1 MNLKR
6 ILVVEDEIIVAE
18 DIAFRLRRLGY
29 AVSAIVFQGEDA
41 IQHCQAHQ
49 PDLVL
54 MDIVLKGAVDG
65 IEAAQIIREN
75 FQIPIV
81 FLTAYADEK
90 TLKKAVVTEPFGY
103 ILKPFKEKDLP
114 TTIEIALHRH
124 QVETKINQALETSE
138 KMRKISQNQE
148 KIQNQYVSMAAHE
161 LRRPLSTILLSA
173 DSLQFNRD
181 RWNEETKLKYL
192 NWIQSAAENMNQLI
206 EDMLLIGRIEAGKFQ
221 LKPTAV
227 DLEYFC
233 RRLIEQ
239 VQEKPPDMIYEQG
252 IKPQVTLIAE
262 EPNLVALL
270 DRQLLQIILSNL
282 LSNAI
287 KYSPEGGEARLE
299 LSIKDMLESEQLAV
313 GTDSGTLEKQLSS
326 LSMPLQSFGQQQS
339 DDRAGNSTDSGI
351 SKLTDVGGIGGEC
364 FPATISY
371 QAIVFRVRDRGI
383 GIPEED
389 RQKLFEMFYRCGN
402 VGKIPG
408 NGLGLAIVKQAVELL
423 SGSIGVESNVGEGTT
438 FTVVL
443 PYIPGEME

>member
-1 MNLKR
+1 MNAKR
-6 ILVVEDEIIVAE
+6 ILVVEDEVIVAE

-29 AVSAIVFQGEDA
+29 AVSGIVFQGEEA
-41 IQHCQAHQ
+41 IHHCQTNH

-65 IEAAQIIREN
+65 IEAAQIIRDTC
-75 FQIPIV
+75 QIPIV

-90 TLKKAVVTEPFGY
+90 TLKKAVVTDPFGY
-103 ILKPFKEKDLP
+103 ILKPFKEKDLQ

-138 KMRKISQNQE
+138 NLRQMSQNQE
-148 KIQNQYVSMAAHE
+148 KIHNQYVSMAAHE
-161 LRRPLSTILLSA
+161 LRRPLATILLSA
-173 DSLQFNRD
+173 DSLQFNNE

-192 NWIQSAAENMNQLI
+192 NWIQAAAENMNQLI

-233 RRLIEQ
+233 HRLIEQ
-239 VQEKPPDMIYEQG
+239 VQDKPPDMIYEQG
-252 IKPQVTLIAE
+252 IKPQVNFIAE
-262 EPNLVALL
+262 DLDLVAIL
-270 DRQLLQIILSNL
+270 DRQLLQIILANL
-282 LSNAI
+282 LSNAL
-287 KYSPEGGEARLE
+287 KYSPAGGEVRLE
-299 LSIKDMLESEQLAV
+299 LSMKKSELW
-313 GTDSGTLEKQLSS
+313 GGNNSDSGASE
-326 LSMPLQSFGQQQS
+326 
-339 DDRAGNSTDSGI
+339 
-351 SKLTDVGGIGGEC
+351 LTDLGSIGGGN
-364 FPATISY
+364 FPPIVAY
-371 QAIVFRVRDRGI
+371 QAIVFRVRDQGI

-408 NGLGLAIVKQAVELL
+408 NGLGLAIVKQAVDLL
-423 SGSIGVESNVGEGTT
+423 SGSIDFESNVGSGTT

>member
-29 AVSAIVFQGEDA
+29 AVSAILFQGEDA

-75 FQIPIV
+75 FKIPIV

-103 ILKPFKEKDLP
+103 ILKPFKEKDLH

-239 VQEKPPDMIYEQG
+239 VQEKPPDMIYDNG
-252 IKPQVTLIAE
+252 IKPQVSLIAE
-262 EPNLVALL
+262 EPNIVAIL

-287 KYSPEGGEARLE
+287 KYSPEGGEVWLE
-299 LSIKDMLESEQLAV
+299 LSLNETKGLGEEELWIP
-313 GTDSGTLEKQLSS
+313 GTG
-326 LSMPLQSFGQQQS
+326 
-339 DDRAGNSTDSGI
+339 
-351 SKLTDVGGIGGEC
+351 
-364 FPATISY
+364 
-371 QAIVFRVRDRGI
+371 AIVFRVRDQGI

-423 SGSIGVESNVGEGTT
+423 SGSIGVESNMGEGTT

>member
-29 AVSAIVFQGEDA
+29 TVSGIVFQGEDA
-41 IQHCQAHQ
+41 IQHCQANH

-54 MDIVLKGAVDG
+54 MDIVLKGTVDG
-65 IEAAQIIREN
+65 IEAAQTIRDTLK
-75 FQIPIV
+75 IPIV
-81 FLTAYADEK
+81 FLTAYADDK

-103 ILKPFKEKDLP
+103 ILKPFKEKDLH

-124 QVETKINQALETSE
+124 QVESKINQALENSE
-138 KMRKISQNQE
+138 NLRKMSQNQE

-161 LRRPLSTILLSA
+161 LRRPLATILLSA
-173 DSLQFNRD
+173 DSLQFNRE

-227 DLEYFC
+227 DLNYFC

-239 VQEKPPDMIYEQG
+239 VQEKPPDLIYEQG

-262 EPNLVALL
+262 EPDMVAVL

-282 LSNAI
+282 LSNAL
-287 KYSPEGGEARLE
+287 KYSPEGGAVMLE
-299 LSIKDMLESEQLAV
+299 LSLKDIVGPEQLAV
-313 GTDSGTLEKQLSS
+313 GAHSGALEEKLSSTSIPLQFFVSEKSDCGGGNTTDSSASELKDV
-326 LSMPLQSFGQQQS
+326 QSIGGGFFPPTGS
-339 DDRAGNSTDSGI
+339 DRA
-351 SKLTDVGGIGGEC
+351 L
-364 FPATISY
+364 
-371 QAIVFRVRDRGI
+371 VFRVRDQGI

-408 NGLGLAIVKQAVELL
+408 NGLGLAIVKQAVDLL
-423 SGSIGVESNVGEGTT
+423 SGSIGLESHVGEGTT

>member
-1 MNLKR
+1 MNVKR

-29 AVSAIVFQGEDA
+29 EVSGIVFQGEDA
-41 IQHCQAHQ
+41 IQHCQDNQ

-65 IEAAQIIREN
+65 IEASKTIRDR

-103 ILKPFKEKDLP
+103 ILKPFKEKDLQ
-114 TTIEIALHRH
+114 TTIEIALQRH

-138 KMRKISQNQE
+138 NLRQMSQNQE
-148 KIQNQYVSMAAHE
+148 KIHTQYVSMAAHE

-173 DSLQFNRD
+173 DSLQFNHE

-192 NWIQSAAENMNQLI
+192 NWIQAAAENMNQLI

-221 LKPTAV
+221 SKPTAV

-239 VQEKPPDMIYEQG
+239 VQEKSPDMIYDQG
-252 IKPQVTLIAE
+252 IKPQVSLIAE
-262 EPNLVALL
+262 APNLVAIL
-270 DRQLLQIILSNL
+270 DRQLLQIILANL
-282 LSNAI
+282 LSNAL
-287 KYSPEGGEARLE
+287 KYSPAGGEVRLE
-299 LSIKDMLESEQLAV
+299 LLLKKSELC
-313 GTDSGTLEKQLSS
+313 GGNNTDSGAAE
-326 LSMPLQSFGQQQS
+326 
-339 DDRAGNSTDSGI
+339 
-351 SKLTDVGGIGGEC
+351 LTDVESIGG
-364 FPATISY
+364 PTVGD
-371 QAIVFRVRDRGI
+371 QAIVFRVRDQGI

-408 NGLGLAIVKQAVELL
+408 NGLGLAIVKQAVDLL
-423 SGSIGVESNVGEGTT
+423 SGSIGFDSNVGEGTT

>member
-18 DIAFRLRRLGY
+18 DIAFRLHRLGY
-29 AVSAIVFQGEDA
+29 AVSGIVFQGEDA
-41 IQHCQAHQ
+41 IQHCQVNQ

-65 IEAAQIIREN
+65 IKAAEVIREN

-81 FLTAYADEK
+81 FLTAYADDK
-90 TLKKAVVTEPFGY
+90 TLQKAVVTEPFGY
-103 ILKPFKEKDLP
+103 ILKPFKEKDLH

-252 IKPQVTLIAE
+252 IKPQVTLVAE
-262 EPNLVALL
+262 EPNLVAIL

-299 LSIKDMLESEQLAV
+299 FSLKETEEPGDGELWIP
-313 GTDSGTLEKQLSS
+313 GTG
-326 LSMPLQSFGQQQS
+326 
-339 DDRAGNSTDSGI
+339 
-351 SKLTDVGGIGGEC
+351 
-364 FPATISY
+364 
-371 QAIVFRVRDRGI
+371 AIVFRVRDRGI

-423 SGSIGVESNVGEGTT
+423 SGSIGVESNMGEGTT